1 MTWRTFLQ
9 ARWPALVAADF
20 FTTEVWT
27 GRGLVTY
34 YVAFLLD
41 VQSRRIQV
49 IGCTPYPNEAFVIQ
63 CLRHATG
70 ETGLLSDGRL
80 LLCDRDPRW
89 SRAVEQWLGAAGVRI
104 VRTPPS
110 AAGDWRRSP
119 SSARRRDSQLLL
131 PVSGVGRWIRAWD
144 RTVSRPP
151 SCQVRA

>member
-49 IGCTPYPNEAFVIQ
+49 IGCTPYPNEAFVSSA
-63 CLRHATG
+63 CA
-70 ETGLLSDGRL
+70 
-80 LLCDRDPRW
+80 
-89 SRAVEQWLGAAGVRI
+89 
-104 VRTPPS
+104 TPPARQACCLTGDCCCAIATRGGVAPLNSGWAPLVCESCGRRPAQRVTGAVRRRQRVGGILNFYYRS
-110 AAGDWRRSP
+110 AA
-119 SSARRRDSQLLL
+119 
-131 PVSGVGRWIRAWD
+131 
-144 RTVSRPP
+144 
-151 SCQVRA
+151 